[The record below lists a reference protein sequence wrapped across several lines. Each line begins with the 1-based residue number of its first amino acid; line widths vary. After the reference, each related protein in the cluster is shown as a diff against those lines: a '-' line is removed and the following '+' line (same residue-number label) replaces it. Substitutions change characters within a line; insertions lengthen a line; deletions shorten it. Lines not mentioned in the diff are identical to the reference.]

1 MYHIGFRN
9 GDKIFS
15 VNGKPVE
22 YFDDLPERVLMG
34 GGGTVDLIRDGD
46 HQTIDLPT
54 ALIGKLVERK
64 KNSSGIISSQD
75 SCIADMVPD
84 TSNAYKAGLRR
95 FDQITAVDG
104 IATPFYEEYKKAIDA
119 HKGQQVAL
127 TVERKGIDGYTACAG
142 ECRWHTW
149 ILSFG

>member
-1 MYHIGFRN
+1 MAR
-9 GDKIFS
+9 
-15 VNGKPVE
+15 PVE

-34 GGGTVDLIRDGD
+34 GGGQVDLIRDGV

-64 KNSSGIISSQD
+64 KNSSVLFLPRVPV
-75 SCIADMVPD
+75 IADIVPD

-104 IATPFYEEYKKAIDA
+104 IATPFFEEYKKAIDA

-127 TVERKGIDGYTACAG
+127 TIERKGKADTLHASVNADGTLGFYRLYDPEVHGQSGIDP
-142 ECRWHTW
+142 H
-149 ILSFG
+149 